1 MSVINGCKLEQEEF
15 MSHVWELLNSLFT
28 VLFKKKKKRCKII
41 TK

>member
-28 VLFKKKKKRCKII
+28 VLFKKKKKGVRL
-41 TK
+41 